1 MKNDVKV
8 QRKYLKICEIREK
21 VVTLHPLFGVTAVV
35 WAEVLPGH
43 VALERQT
50 IFNFIQKMDL
60 IKVAEEAFATG
71 KKFPEFKAGD
81 TITVAYKI
89 VEGTK
94 ERIQL
99 YRGVVIKISGHGDK
113 KRFTVRKM
121 SGTVGVERIFPI
133 ESPAIDSIE
142 VNKRGKVRRAKLYYL
157 RALTGKKARIA
168 EKKTVAKGAE

>member
-1 MKNDVKV
+1 
-8 QRKYLKICEIREK
+8 
-21 VVTLHPLFGVTAVV
+21 
-35 WAEVLPGH
+35 
-43 VALERQT
+43 
-50 IFNFIQKMDL
+50 MDL

-71 KKFPEFKAGD
+71 KKFPEFRSGD

-89 VEGTK
+89 IEGTK

-133 ESPAIDSIE
+133 ESPNIESIE
-142 VNKRGKVRRAKLYYL
+142 GNKHGKVRRAKLYYL
-157 RALTGKKARIA
+157 RNLNGKKARIA
-168 EKKTVAKGAE
+168 ERRVNTTNA

>member
-1 MKNDVKV
+1 
-8 QRKYLKICEIREK
+8 
-21 VVTLHPLFGVTAVV
+21 
-35 WAEVLPGH
+35 
-43 VALERQT
+43 
-50 IFNFIQKMDL
+50 MDL

-81 TITVAYKI
+81 TVTVAYKI
-89 VEGTK
+89 IEGSK

-133 ESPAIDSIE
+133 ESPNIE
-142 VNKRGKVRRAKLYYL
+142 VNKVGKVRRAKLYYL
-157 RALTGKKARIA
+157 RNLTGKKARIQEKRIGLTA
-168 EKKTVAKGAE
+168 E

>member
-1 MKNDVKV
+1 
-8 QRKYLKICEIREK
+8 
-21 VVTLHPLFGVTAVV
+21 
-35 WAEVLPGH
+35 
-43 VALERQT
+43 
-50 IFNFIQKMDL
+50 MDL

-71 KKFPEFKAGD
+71 KQFPAFRAGD

-89 VEGTK
+89 IEGSK

-133 ESPAIDSIE
+133 ESPSIDSIE

-157 RALTGKKARIA
+157 RKLTGKKARIK
-168 EKKTVAKGAE
+168 EKRTPVAKND